1 MPSIYTPNTEEN
13 DVEDVEQEAEGQT
26 TSLPVSDRR
35 RRRAA
40 KRGEPV
46 AESAVEVPQITKKDR
61 PTPSTRREVAAES
74 NNPVVRFYEKTR
86 QYLREVQDEL
96 NKVSWL
102 SREDTMRLT
111 YIVLIVTA
119 VSAAFLGFVGFL
131 FALLTQALATQ
142 GSTIGAGIVAVLL
155 IVGVSGAWL
164 FRDRLFPNLE

>member
-13 DVEDVEQEAEGQT
+13 DVEENVEQEAEGQT

-46 AESAVEVPQITKKDR
+46 AESAVEVPLITKKDR
-61 PTPSTRREVAAES
+61 PTPSTRREVVPS
-74 NNPVVRFYEKTR
+74 TNPVVRFYENAR

-111 YIVLIVTA
+111 YIVIVVTA
-119 VSAAFLGFVGFL
+119 TSAAFLGFVGFL

-142 GSTIGAGIVAVLL
+142 NSSIFAGVIAVLL
-155 IVGVSGAWL
+155 IIGVA
-164 FRDRLFPNLE
+164 